1 MKMGRKWLVLLVS
14 LIVLLC
20 APGFYG
26 LWYNGV
32 FVSANSANVFM
43 EGLEFDGKLYRG
55 ASGEHYTEGRTIG
68 KDGNWKIKEIKED
81 PSHTFIVARSFLDQ
95 RLYVLEDYTIPTSG
109 TVTKAYW
116 NFKEITDESFL
127 ETISKLNAE
136 KKTTFTFETEAIF
149 QLTDHQKMRRIYL
162 AYENC
167 PIATVYEG
175 YLGVVDGRWA
185 ITTNSEEMGLV
196 ECYEIPEKYVAALE
210 PYFD

>member
-1 MKMGRKWLVLLVS
+1 MACSACSADRFAVCCRLLFSLVQR
-14 LIVLLC
+14 
-20 APGFYG
+20 G
-26 LWYNGV
+26 LRFGE
-32 FVSANSANVFM
+32 FRECFM